1 MDFRVII
8 IRKTNNMKKI
18 SVFLLILSFFVN
30 AIFADEGMWTFD
42 NPPLKQW
49 KERYNF
55 EPTQEW
61 LDHIRLA
68 SIRLEGGSASF
79 VSADGLIIT
88 NQHVASGQLAKLST
102 KEKDL
107 IKDGFYARTQA
118 DELKTPDMEANVLVS
133 FENVTERVQSSV
145 KTGATDKDANA
156 QRRAAI
162 SAIEKDS
169 TEKTNLKSDV
179 ISLYNGGE
187 YWLYRFK
194 KYTDIRLVFAPEEQI
209 AAFGGDYD
217 NFTFP
222 RHDLDVTFLRAY
234 ENGQPA
240 KTPHF
245 LKWSETGAIDG
256 EFVIASGNPGSTAR
270 LLTVSQL
277 KYQRDVGN
285 VLQKKVWTLR
295 RDILENYAKRGDEQK
310 RQASGGIRSFN
321 NSLKRLTGQQE
332 GLTNPRM
339 FAKKEAEEKELKEGL
354 AKKPELE
361 KEYLPAWLQIEKAYA
376 DLPAMANRLS
386 FSNLAPS
393 RLASIATQLVRYS
406 AEIQKPSGQ
415 RYPEFGDARLEGFK
429 ANLLSP
435 APIYTELE
443 EASLAAWLEEAAR
456 VLGRNDPFIK
466 AAIGEA
472 DVSEVVKR
480 AVNETRIKDVAER
493 KALLDGGADAIA
505 KSTDPMITLAK
516 RVEPIF
522 RELRAWN
529 EEKIQSVEASAGE
542 KIAKARFAV
551 YGRTIPP
558 DANFNLRIAY
568 GRVKGYD
575 EDTTLVP
582 FKTTYFGLYDRAE
595 SFNEMPPY
603 DLTPRWRERRDKLN
617 LATPIN
623 FVYTADTIGG
633 MSGSPIINRNAE
645 FVGIN
650 FDSNLQKLSNR
661 YWYIEEEEGSRA
673 VGVHSA
679 GILEALRKVYD
690 AQDLAKEL
698 TGK

>member
-1 MDFRVII
+1 
-8 IRKTNNMKKI
+8 MKKI
-18 SVFLLILSFFVN
+18 SGFLLVFSFLLNTIFT
-30 AIFADEGMWTFD
+30 FADEGMWTFD

-49 KERYNF
+49 KERYSF

-61 LDHIRLA
+61 LDKVRLA
-68 SIRLEGGSASF
+68 SVRLEGGSGSF
-79 VSADGLIIT
+79 VSPNGLIIT
-88 NQHVASGQLAKLST
+88 NQHVAAGQLAKLST

-118 DELKTPDMEANVLVS
+118 EELKTPDLEANILMS
-133 FENVTERVQSSV
+133 YENVTERVQSAV
-145 KTGATDKDANA
+145 KAGASDTEASA

-162 SAIEKDS
+162 SAIEKES
-169 TEKTNLKSDV
+169 TEKTGLKSEV

-194 KYTDIRLVFAPEEQI
+194 KYTDVRLVFAPEEEI

-234 ENGQPA
+234 ENGVPA
-240 KTPHF
+240 KTPNY
-245 LKWSETGAIDG
+245 LKWSETGAVDN
-256 EFVIASGNPGSTAR
+256 EFVIAVGNPGSTAR

-285 VLQKKVWTLR
+285 PLQKKIWTLR
-295 RDILENYAKRGDEQK
+295 RDILENYGKRGAEQR
-310 RQASGGIRSFN
+310 RQAAGGIRSFN
-321 NSLKRLTGQQE
+321 NSLKRLQGQQE

-339 FAKKEAEEKELKEGL
+339 FAKKESEEKNLKLEL
-354 AKKPELE
+354 AKNPEQE
-361 KEYLPAWLQIEKAYA
+361 KLYTPAWQQIETAYA
-376 DLPAMANRLS
+376 QLPQMANRLA

-393 RLASIATQLVRYS
+393 RLATIAQQLVRY
-406 AEIQKPSGQ
+406 AEEVKKPNDR
-415 RYPEFGDARLEGFK
+415 RYPEFSDSRLESFK
-429 ANLLSP
+429 AGLLSP
-435 APIYTELE
+435 APIYPELE
-443 EASLAAWLEEAAR
+443 EYALTAWLEEA
-456 VLGRNDPFIK
+456 VKTLGVNDPFVR
-466 AAIGEA
+466 AAVGDAEPA
-472 DVSEVVKR
+472 EVVKR
-480 AVNETRIKDVAER
+480 AVNETKLKDVAAR
-493 KALLDGGADAIA
+493 KALLEGGADAIE

-516 RVEPIF
+516 RVEPIV

-529 EEKIQSVEASAGE
+529 EEKILSVETSAGE
-542 KIAKARFAV
+542 KIAKARFAA
-551 YGRTIPP
+551 YGRTIAP
-558 DANFNLRIAY
+558 DANFNLRITY
-568 GRVKGYD
+568 GKVKGYD

-582 FKTTYFGLYDRAE
+582 YKTTFYGLYDRAL
-595 SFNEMPPY
+595 SFNETAPY
-603 DLTPRWRERRDKLN
+603 GLPARWKERRERLN
-617 LATPIN
+617 MATPYN

-690 AQDLAKEL
+690 AGDLAKEL

>member
-1 MDFRVII
+1 
-8 IRKTNNMKKI
+8 MKKI
-18 SVFLLILSFFVN
+18 SVLLLILSFLIN
-30 AIFADEGMWTFD
+30 ASPAFADEGMWTFD
-42 NPPLKQW
+42 NLPLKQW

-61 LDHIRLA
+61 IDNVRLA
-68 SIRLEGGSASF
+68 SVRLEGGSGSF

-107 IKDGFYARTQA
+107 VKNGFYATTRA
-118 DELKTPDMEANVLVS
+118 DELKTPDLEANVLVS
-133 FENVTERVQSSV
+133 FENVTEKVQSAA
-145 KTGATDKDANA
+145 KTGASDKDANA

-162 SAIEKDS
+162 TAIEKES
-169 TEKTNLKSDV
+169 TDKTGLKSEV
-179 ISLYNGGE
+179 VSFYSGGE

-194 KYTDIRLVFAPEEQI
+194 KYTDVRLVFAPEESI

-234 ENGQPA
+234 ENGVPA
-240 KTPHF
+240 KTPNY
-245 LKWSETGAIDG
+245 LKWSEKGAQDG

-277 KYQRDVGN
+277 RYQRDVGN
-285 VLQKKVWTLR
+285 ILQNKIWTLR
-295 RDILENYAKRGDEQK
+295 RDILENYAKRGDEQR

-339 FAKKEAEEKELKEGL
+339 FAKKEAEEKALKDEL
-354 AKKPELE
+354 AKKPELQ
-361 KEYLPAWLQIEKAYA
+361 KLYAPAWTQIETAYA
-376 DLPAMANRLS
+376 ELPKMANRLA

-393 RLASIATQLVRYS
+393 RLATIAQQLVRYS
-406 AEIQKPSGQ
+406 EEIKKPNNERYAEFS
-415 RYPEFGDARLEGFK
+415 DARLESFK

-435 APIYTELE
+435 APIYPELE
-443 EASLAAWLEEAAR
+443 EYALTAWLDEAR
-456 VLGRNDPFIK
+456 KTLGADDPFIK
-466 AAIGEA
+466 AAIGDAEP
-472 DVSEVVKR
+472 SEVVKR
-480 AVNETRIKDVAER
+480 AVTETKLKDVAER
-493 KALLDGGADAIA
+493 KALLEGSADAIA

-516 RVEPIF
+516 RVEPIV

-529 EEKIQSVEASAGE
+529 EEKILSTEASAGE
-542 KIAKARFAV
+542 KIAKARFAA
-551 YGRTIPP
+551 YGRTISP
-558 DANFNLRIAY
+558 DANFNLRVAY

-582 FKTTYFGLYDRAE
+582 FKTTYYGLYDRAE
-595 SFNEMPPY
+595 SFGEKPPF
-603 DLTPRWRERRDKLN
+603 DLPARWRDGRDKLN

-623 FVYTADTIGG
+623 FVYSADTIGG
-633 MSGSPIINRNAE
+633 MSGSPIINRNGE

-679 GILEALRKVYD
+679 GIIEALRKIYG
-690 AQDLAKEL
+690 ANDLAKEL

>member
-1 MDFRVII
+1 
-8 IRKTNNMKKI
+8 MKKI
-18 SVFLLILSFFVN
+18 FVFLLVLSFLINTSFT
-30 AIFADEGMWTFD
+30 FADEGMWTFD

-61 LDHIRLA
+61 LDHLRLA
-68 SIRLEGGSASF
+68 SVRLEGGSGSF

-88 NQHVASGQLAKLST
+88 NQHVASGQLAKLFT
-102 KEKDL
+102 KDRDL
-107 IKDGFYARTQA
+107 IKNGFYARTQA
-118 DELKTPDMEANVLVS
+118 EELKTADGEANVLMS
-133 FENVTERVQSSV
+133 FENVTERVQSAV
-145 KTGATDKDANA
+145 KTGATDKDANV

-169 TEKTNLKSDV
+169 NEKTGLKSDV

-187 YWLYRFK
+187 YWLYSFK
-194 KYTDIRLVFAPEEQI
+194 RYTDLRIVFAPEEQI
-209 AAFGGDYD
+209 SAFGGDYD

-222 RHDLDVTFLRAY
+222 RHDLDITFLRAY

-245 LKWSETGAIDG
+245 FKWSETGATDG
-256 EFVIASGNPGSTAR
+256 EFVIAPGNPGSTAR
-270 LLTVSQL
+270 LLTLAQL

-285 VLQKKVWTLR
+285 PLQKKVWTLR

-321 NSLKRLTGQQE
+321 NSLKRLAGQQE
-332 GLTNPRM
+332 GLLNPRM
-339 FAKKEAEEKELKEGL
+339 FAKKEAEEKALKDGL
-354 AKKPELE
+354 AKKAELQ
-361 KEYLPAWLQIEKAYA
+361 KEYAPAWKQIEKAYVA
-376 DLPAMANRLS
+376 LPAMANRLS
-386 FSNLAPS
+386 FSNLSPS
-393 RLASIATQLVRYS
+393 RLASIASQLVRYS
-406 AEIQKPSGQ
+406 EEIKKPSDQ
-415 RYPEFGDARLEGFK
+415 RYPEFSDSRLETIK

-443 EASLAAWLEEAAR
+443 EFGLAAWLEEAVK
-456 VLGRNDPFIK
+456 VLGRNDPFVK
-466 AAIGEA
+466 AAIGDAEVA
-472 DVSEVVKR
+472 EVVKR
-480 AVNETRIKDVAER
+480 AVNETKLKDVAER
-493 KALLDGGADAIA
+493 KALLEGGADAIA
-505 KSTDPMITLAK
+505 KSTDPMIVLA
-516 RVEPIF
+516 RGVEPIF

-529 EEKIQSVEASAGE
+529 EEKLLSVEASAGE

-558 DANFNLRIAY
+558 DANFNLRITF

-582 FKTTYFGLYDRAE
+582 FKTTFFGLFDRAE
-595 SFNEMPPY
+595 SFSETPPY
-603 DLTPRWRERRDKLN
+603 NLTARWRENREKLN
-617 LATPIN
+617 LSTPLN
-623 FVYTADTIGG
+623 FVYSADTIGG
-633 MSGSPIINRNAE
+633 MSGSPIVNRNAE

-679 GILEALRKVYD
+679 GILEALRKIYD

>member
-1 MDFRVII
+1 
-8 IRKTNNMKKI
+8 MKKI
-18 SVFLLILSFFVN
+18 FGFLLLLSFLINTSFT
-30 AIFADEGMWTFD
+30 FADEGMWTFD

-61 LDHIRLA
+61 LDHLRLA
-68 SIRLEGGSASF
+68 SVRLEGGTGSF

-107 IKDGFYARTQA
+107 IKNGFYARTQA
-118 DELKTPDMEANVLVS
+118 EELKTPDGEANVLMS
-133 FENVTERVQSSV
+133 FENVTERVQSAV
-145 KTGATDKDANA
+145 KTGATDKDANV

-169 TEKTNLKSDV
+169 TEKTGLKSEV
-179 ISLYNGGE
+179 ISFYNGGE

-194 KYTDIRLVFAPEEQI
+194 RYTDLRIVFAPEEQI
-209 AAFGGDYD
+209 SAFGGDYD

-222 RHDLDVTFLRAY
+222 RHDLDITFLRAY

-245 LKWSETGAIDG
+245 FKWSETGAVDG
-256 EFVIASGNPGSTAR
+256 EFVIAPGNPGSTAR
-270 LLTVSQL
+270 LLTVAQL

-285 VLQKKVWTLR
+285 PLQQKVWTLR

-321 NSLKRLTGQQE
+321 NSLKRLAGQQE
-332 GLTNPRM
+332 GLLNPRM
-339 FAKKEAEEKELKEGL
+339 FARKEKEEKDLKEGL
-354 AKKPELE
+354 AKKAELE
-361 KEYLPAWLQIEKAYA
+361 KEYLPAWKQIETAYVA
-376 DLPAMANRLS
+376 LPAMANRLS
-386 FSNLAPS
+386 FSNLSPS
-393 RLASIATQLVRYS
+393 RLASIASQLVRYS
-406 AEIQKPSGQ
+406 EEIKKPNDQ
-415 RYPEFGDARLEGFK
+415 RYPEFSDARLETFK
-429 ANLLSP
+429 SNLLST
-435 APIYTELE
+435 APIYAELE
-443 EASLAAWLEEAAR
+443 EFGLNAWLEEAVK

-466 AAIGEA
+466 AAIGDAE
-472 DVSEVVKR
+472 VSEVVKR
-480 AVNETRIKDVAER
+480 AVNETKLKDVAER
-493 KALLDGGADAIA
+493 KALLEGGADAIA
-505 KSTDPMITLAK
+505 KSTDPMVALAR
-516 RVEPIF
+516 RVEPII

-529 EEKIQSVEASAGE
+529 EEKLLSVEASAGE

-558 DANFNLRIAY
+558 DANFNLRITF

-582 FKTTYFGLYDRAE
+582 FKTTFFGLFDRAE
-595 SFNEMPPY
+595 SFGETPPY
-603 DLTPRWRERRDKLN
+603 SLTPRWHENRDKIN
-617 LATPIN
+617 LSTPLN
-623 FVYTADTIGG
+623 FVYSADTIGG
-633 MSGSPIINRNAE
+633 MSGSPIVNRNAE

-690 AQDLAKEL
+690 AGDLAKEL

>member
-1 MDFRVII
+1 
-8 IRKTNNMKKI
+8 MKKI
-18 SVFLLILSFFVN
+18 SVFLLILSFLIN
-30 AIFADEGMWTFD
+30 ASPILADEGMWTFD
-42 NPPLKQW
+42 NLPTKQW

-55 EPTQEW
+55 EPSQEW
-61 LDHIRLA
+61 IDHIRLA
-68 SIRLEGGSASF
+68 SLRFEGGSASF
-79 VSADGLIIT
+79 VSPDGLIIT

-107 IKDGFYARTQA
+107 VKNGFYARTQSE
-118 DELKTPDMEANVLVS
+118 ELKTPDMEANVLIS
-133 FENVTERVQSSV
+133 FENVTERVQTAA
-145 KTGATDKDANA
+145 KAGASDKDANA

-162 SAIEKDS
+162 TAIEKES
-169 TEKTNLKSDV
+169 TDKTGLKSEV
-179 ISLYNGGE
+179 ISLYSGGE

-194 KYTDIRLVFAPEEQI
+194 KYTDVRLVFAPEEQI

-222 RHDLDVTFLRAY
+222 RHDLDITFLRAY
-234 ENGQPA
+234 ENGVPA

-245 LKWSETGAIDG
+245 LKWSETGAVDG

-270 LLTVSQL
+270 LLTLAQL
-277 KYQRDVGN
+277 KFQRDTGN
-285 VLQKKVWTLR
+285 PLQKKVWSLR

-321 NSLKRLTGQQE
+321 NSLKRLMGQQE
-332 GLTNPRM
+332 GLMNPRM
-339 FAKKEAEEKELKEGL
+339 FAKKEAEEKALKDEL
-354 AKKPELE
+354 AKKPELQ
-361 KEYLPAWLQIEKAYA
+361 KLYAPAWEQIEKSYVE
-376 DLPAMANRLS
+376 LPKMANRLA

-393 RLASIATQLVRYS
+393 RLATIAQQLVRYS
-406 AEIQKPSGQ
+406 EESKKPNDQ
-415 RYPEFGDARLEGFK
+415 RYPEFSDARFEAFK

-443 EASLAAWLEEAAR
+443 EAALTAWLEEA
-456 VLGRNDPFIK
+456 VKTLGANDQFIK
-466 AAIGEA
+466 AAVGDAEP
-472 DVSEVVKR
+472 SEVVKR
-480 AVNETRIKDVAER
+480 AINETKLKDVAAR
-493 KALLDGGADAIA
+493 KALLEGGADAIA

-516 RVEPIF
+516 RVEPIV

-529 EEKIQSVEASAGE
+529 EEKITSVEASAGE
-542 KIAKARFAV
+542 KIAKARFAA
-551 YGRTIPP
+551 YGRTIAP
-558 DANFNLRIAY
+558 DANFNLRVAY
-568 GRVKGYD
+568 GKVKGYD

-582 FKTTYFGLYDRAE
+582 FKTTYYGLYDRAL
-595 SFNEMPPY
+595 SFGETPPY
-603 DLTPRWRERRDKLN
+603 DLPVRWREGRTKLD

-633 MSGSPIINRNAE
+633 MSGSPIINRNGE

-673 VGVHSA
+673 VAVHSA
-679 GILEALRKVYD
+679 GIIEALRKLYD
-690 AQDLAKEL
+690 AGDLAKEL